1 MRRRWPK
8 LALAGLGLVMAGALV
23 VALVT
28 SRKLAGAIPGEA
40 PILSMAAI
48 EKGFV
53 VGTAKGLYVS
63 PDGKEWTKVK
73 KYSGK
78 RVLVVR
84 AADRA
89 VMMHNKILLETSD
102 LVTYEPAYGVIQD
115 GIAMAGDPEGNIY
128 IAEDARHLVLIKS
141 DDSLQRVTA
150 IDGPREVITMGGIPG
165 DPVVILAGG
174 LTSGFWRSLGGD
186 RPWRQILKTPARSIL
201 VDRTKQDRILL
212 GTAGGIFYSN
222 DEGFKWSYSEMRLPV
237 EALAEHQ
244 GIYYALTADRIL
256 YFSKTGISGWNRLV
270 E

>member
-1 MRRRWPK
+1 MS
-8 LALAGLGLVMAGALV
+8 L
-23 VALVT
+23 T
-28 SRKLAGAIPGEA
+28 
-40 PILSMAAI
+40 AI
-48 EKGFV
+48 EKGFL
-53 VGTAKGLYVS
+53 VGTSKGLYVS

-73 KYSGK
+73 EYSGK
-78 RVLVVR
+78 RVLVAR
-84 AADRA
+84 AADKA
-89 VMMHNKILLETSD
+89 VVLHNKILLDTSD
-102 LVTYEPAYGVIQD
+102 LVTYERSYGVIQG
-115 GIAMAGDPEGNIY
+115 GIAMAGDPEGNVY

-141 DDSLQRVTA
+141 DNSLQRVTA
-150 IDGPREVITMGGIPG
+150 IKGPREVVTIGGIPG

-186 RPWRQILKTPARSIL
+186 APWRKILKTPARSIL

-222 DEGFKWSYSEMRLPV
+222 DEGFKWIYSEMRLPV

-256 YFSKTGISGWNRLV
+256 YFSKSGISGWKRLV